1 MINNTNNRFG
11 ESKNVERYL
20 LNIGK
25 FILESDNPDVFKIR
39 MWELET
45 LRVKDLPYD
54 HKLIF
59 CDTSKHLINIRS
71 SVERID
77 EVSFILT
84 IEESSNYMDWSSI
97 ETMEEYFET
106 RIEMLQQRQVD
117 VFDLILNE
125 PFYGYGMFSLEYENI
140 LEDNSFSSA
149 FRYADKVLETVNKAA
164 YNFNN

>member
-1 MINNTNNRFG
+1 VINNTNNRFG

-125 PFYGYGMFSLEYENI
+125 PFFEYGMFSLEYENI